1 MRINKYHIVISTIL
15 LIGLLFLNQF
25 ISSYYALEKKKID
38 DTLNKTHSDAMIR
51 ARAGIDVYATLVSS
65 LKSFTQNSS
74 TFPTEVEL
82 QTYLNDLLDE
92 IKFDNSIIINYIDTT
107 HIFKYVI
114 SPDEIDPL
122 GLKGVS
128 VRDFIDQERLDELNK
143 LMLSEDISLFTPIN
157 LREGWVGFP
166 FNFSARDKNKKI
178 LGYFTPIIN
187 TKYLLDYFYD
197 GNNSKDFVHK
207 FIIKD
212 SIGLTRESY
221 YDGSAIY
228 NVDKDLEYYKNFDV
242 REDDYIYSIINV
254 FNLKLKVGSAYKNEP
269 KISNVIGYMAYLWY
283 FIISILVIV
292 IYNQFSKNK
301 KLNRNFKIA
310 NDEITIQNLELEK
323 SLSKIQT
330 LIKEIHHRVKN
341 NMQMISGI
349 LTLQQDESNDVTVK
363 TALEQSKNRINSMAL
378 VHEKLYGSAS
388 LKDISTK
395 EYLEQLINFVE
406 QTVKSEELNL
416 KKTINIDNDLIFDG
430 DTTSN
435 LGLIIN
441 ELVTN
446 SFKYAFKNDIDNT
459 LNISILKEPNYYVL
473 VYSDSGPGLPE
484 NYDFETSTSLGV
496 QLIVI
501 LAEQLKGKLEYSND
515 NLSTFKIYFNPL
527 EPSFKE

>member
-1 MRINKYHIVISTIL
+1 MKINKYHIVIATIL

-25 ISSYYALEKKKID
+25 ISSYYKLEQKRID
-38 DTLNKTHSDAMIR
+38 DTLIKTHSDAMIR

-74 TFPTEVEL
+74 IFPTEVEL
-82 QTYLNDLLDE
+82 QTYLNDLLYE
-92 IKFDNSIIINYIDTT
+92 IKFDNSIIVNYIDTT
-107 HIFKYVI
+107 HVFKYVI

-128 VRDFIDQERLDELNK
+128 VRDFIDEERLEELNK

-166 FNFSARDKNKKI
+166 FNFSARDKNNNI

-187 TKYLLDYFYD
+187 TKYLLDYFYE
-197 GNNSKDFVHK
+197 GNNKKEFVHK
-207 FIIKD
+207 FIVKD
-212 SIGLTRESY
+212 SIDLTRETY

-228 NVDKDLEYYKNFDV
+228 NVDKDLEYYKNFGV
-242 REDDYIYSIINV
+242 NEDDYIYSDINV
-254 FNLKLKVGSAYKNEP
+254 FDLKLRVGSAYKNRP
-269 KISNVIGYMAYLWY
+269 KINNAIAFLAYLWY
-283 FIISILVIV
+283 FIISFLILI

-301 KLNRNFKIA
+301 KLNKNLSIA
-310 NDEITIQNLELEK
+310 NVEISKQNLELENN
-323 SLSKIQT
+323 LSKIQT

-349 LTLQQDESNDVTVK
+349 LTLQQDESDDAKVK

-378 VHEKLYGSAS
+378 VHEKLYGSTS

-406 QTVKSEELNL
+406 RTVKSEQLNL
-416 KKTINIDNDLIFDG
+416 KKTFNIDSDLIFDG

-446 SFKYAFKNDIDNT
+446 SFKYAFINDSVNS
-459 LNISILKEPNYYVL
+459 LSISILREPDYYVL
-473 VYSDSGPGLPE
+473 VYSDSGPGIAE
-484 NYDFETSTSLGV
+484 NYGFETSTSLGM
-496 QLIVI
+496 QLILI
-501 LAEQLKGKLEYSND
+501 LTEQLQGKLEYSND
-515 NLSTFKIYFNPL
+515 DVSTFKIYFNPL

>member
-1 MRINKYHIVISTIL
+1 MKINKYHIIITIIL

-25 ISSYYALEKKKID
+25 ISSYYELERKKID
-38 DTLNKTHSDAMIR
+38 DTLSKTHSDAMIR
-51 ARAGIDVYATLVSS
+51 ARAGIDVYAALVSS
-65 LKSFTQNSS
+65 LKSYTKNSTS
-74 TFPTEVEL
+74 FPSEVEL

-92 IKFDNSIIINYIDTT
+92 IHFDSSIIINYIDTT
-107 HIFKYVI
+107 HVFKYVI
-114 SPDEIDPL
+114 TPEEIDPL
-122 GLKGVS
+122 GIKGVS
-128 VRDFIDQERLDELNK
+128 VKDFVDNERLDELNK

-166 FNFSARDKNKKI
+166 FNFSARDNNNNT

-187 TKYLLDYFYD
+187 AKYLLDYFYE
-197 GNNSKDFVHK
+197 GSNSEEFVHK
-207 FIIKD
+207 FIVKD
-212 SIGLTRESY
+212 SIDLTREAY
-221 YDGSAIY
+221 FDGSPIY
-228 NVDKDLEYYKNFDV
+228 NVDKDFEYYKNFDV
-242 REDDYIYSIINV
+242 NEEDYIYSDINV
-254 FNLKLKVGSAYKNEP
+254 FNLKLKVGSAYKSKP
-269 KISNVIGYMAYLWY
+269 VINNTIGFLAYLWY
-283 FIISILVIV
+283 FIIFFLVII
-292 IYNQFSKNK
+292 IYNQFSKNER
-301 KLNRNFKIA
+301 LNKNLKIA
-310 NDEITIQNLELEK
+310 NEEISIQNVELEK
-323 SLSKIQT
+323 NLSKIQT

-349 LTLQQDESNDVTVK
+349 LTLQQDESNDAKVK

-378 VHEKLYGSAS
+378 VHEKLYGSSS

-406 QTVKSEELNL
+406 RTVKSDELTLN
-416 KKTINIDNDLIFDG
+416 KTINIDSNLIFDG

-446 SFKYAFKNDIDNT
+446 SYKYAFKEDVVNS
-459 LNISILKEPNYYVL
+459 LNISILKDPDFYVL

-484 NYDFETSTSLGV
+484 NYDFNSSKSLGV

-501 LAEQLKGKLEYSND
+501 LTEQLQGKIEYSND

-527 EPSFKE
+527 QPSFKE